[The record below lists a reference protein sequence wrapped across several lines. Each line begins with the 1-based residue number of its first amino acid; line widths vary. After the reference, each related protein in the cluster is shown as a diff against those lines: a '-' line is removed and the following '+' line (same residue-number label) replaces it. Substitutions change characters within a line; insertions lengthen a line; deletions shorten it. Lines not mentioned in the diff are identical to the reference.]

1 MKEKKEAKAQKV
13 QKAQDIITNRVL
25 IFFGFTAIF
34 LWVISYLNRAFDYPS
49 SFQAANVAAVIMMV
63 VGAAAVVAGL
73 VWQRARVRSGKA
85 QDAALSGYVVV
96 WFGLVLALSCA
107 MMMFY
112 SYTLA
117 MRLLYVL
124 MPVSAVLYLIYYVYP
139 REFFTVCLT
148 HASLAFL
155 MWALAKT
162 SDAGGDPVIRY
173 GSFVLAV
180 LVCAAAL
187 ALAYKTRS
195 TGGVLTLGSRQIAV
209 FNKTTNIRYVTI
221 LYAATLVL
229 LVAAL
234 LLGAPFAFYV
244 LYADL
249 AFIAVAAVY
258 YTVRML

>member
-34 LWVISYLNRAFDYPS
+34 LWAISYLNRAFDYPS

-139 REFFTVCLT
+139 REFFTVLPDPCIPGLSDVGAGQDFRRRRRPGDSLCVLCPGRSGLRGLRWRWPIRRGARAVCSLWV
-148 HASLAFL
+148 HARLRCST
-155 MWALAKT
+155 KPPT
-162 SDAGGDPVIRY
+162 SA
-173 GSFVLAV
+173 
-180 LVCAAAL
+180 
-187 ALAYKTRS
+187 
-195 TGGVLTLGSRQIAV
+195 
-209 FNKTTNIRYVTI
+209 
-221 LYAATLVL
+221 
-229 LVAAL
+229 
-234 LLGAPFAFYV
+234 
-244 LYADL
+244 
-249 AFIAVAAVY
+249 
-258 YTVRML
+258 M

>member
-1 MKEKKEAKAQKV
+1 MKEKKMAKAQKV
-13 QKAQDIITNRVL
+13 QKQQDIITNRVL
-25 IFFGFTAIF
+25 IFFGFTAVF
-34 LWVISYLNRAFDYPS
+34 LWAISYLSRAFDYAS
-49 SFQAANVAAVIMMV
+49 SFQAANIAAVVLMV

-73 VWQRARVRSGKA
+73 VWQSARIRSGA
-85 QDAALSGYVVV
+85 ARDAALSGYVIA
-96 WFGLVLALSCA
+96 WFGLVLTLSCA

-148 HASLAFL
+148 HSSLAFL

-162 SDAGGDPVIRY
+162 ARGGDPVICY
-173 GSFVLAV
+173 ASFGLAV
-180 LVCAAAL
+180 LICAAAL
-187 ALAYKTRS
+187 ALAYKTRG
-195 TGGVLTLGSRQIAV
+195 TDGVLTMGSRRIAV
-209 FNKTTNIRYVTI
+209 FNKTTNIRYITAV
-221 LYAATLVL
+221 YAVTLVL

-234 LLGAPFAFYV
+234 LLGAPLAFYA
-244 LYADL
+244 LYAVL
-249 AFIAVAAVY
+249 AFIAVSAVY

>member
-34 LWVISYLNRAFDYPS
+34 LWAISYLNRAFDYPS

-173 GSFVLAV
+173 ASFVLAV

-195 TGGVLTLGSRQIAV
+195 TGGVLTLGSRQIAM
-209 FNKTTNIRYVTI
+209 FNKTTNIRYLTI
-221 LYAATLVL
+221 LYVATLVL